1 MADSY
6 PNDSMHYYDK
16 FKQQWNYIQT
26 YIIDH
31 VNGEWYEEG
40 IDKEPQRKTALKGH
54 IWKASYHNF
63 RALAN
68 CVKRLRSGG
77 EILKD

>member
-1 MADSY
+1 MADTY
-6 PNDSMHYYDK
+6 PNDPMHYYDK

-26 YIIDH
+26 YLIDH

-40 IDKEPQRKTALKGH
+40 LDKEPQRKMALKGH

-63 RALAN
+63 RALSN
-68 CVKRLRSGG
+68 CVKRLQSGS
-77 EILKD
+77 E